1 MNEFIP
7 KPFRLQVLVD
17 VVAAQREAERASVS
31 VVHTAAPPTA
41 VGTRRPSRAG
51 QAAAGGGGID
61 PKPMGSD
68 PK

>member
-1 MNEFIP
+1 MNKFIP

-17 VVAAQREAERASVS
+17 MVAAQQEAER
-31 VVHTAAPPTA
+31 AAPPTA

-51 QAAAGGGGID
+51 QAAAGGGGIY